1 MNCLSACLP
10 ARHLRS
16 APRVDTSSAFPG
28 GSLTRSESASVF
40 PSSQLHV
47 FLSLPGLTWPA
58 CASSVPLRSV
68 PSRVCVCAPVLGA
81 SRGWTP
87 FISPSP
93 AFISRPIVRSFRA
106 QSRAGGRSARER
118 GCITAL
124 AAHSGG
130 LTRTAPSPIGPPFI
144 SSRALSRPLSSPF
157 ELIPCTTRA
166 RLTFLPCAFR
176 FCVLR
181 CAFHRYPAAGQ
192 SSRASGSC
200 ARLSPSAAGY
210 LCPSPRALAPRV
222 P

>member
-68 PSRVCVCAPVLGA
+68 PSRVCVCAPALGA

-93 AFISRPIVRSFRA
+93 AFISRPISLIHFALCRA
-106 QSRAGGRSARER
+106 REGDLHASEAASRRLRRTRAGSSALPPRPLAPLSFDLARYLVPFRPLSRLFPAQRER
-118 GCITAL
+118 G
-124 AAHSGG
+124 
-130 LTRTAPSPIGPPFI
+130 
-144 SSRALSRPLSSPF
+144 
-157 ELIPCTTRA
+157 
-166 RLTFLPCAFR
+166 
-176 FCVLR
+176 
-181 CAFHRYPAAGQ
+181 
-192 SSRASGSC
+192 
-200 ARLSPSAAGY
+200 
-210 LCPSPRALAPRV
+210 
-222 P
+222 

>member
-1 MNCLSACLP
+1 MACL
-10 ARHLRS
+10 
-16 APRVDTSSAFPG
+16 RVICPSTF
-28 GSLTRSESASVF
+28 RSEPRLCVR
-40 PSSQLHV
+40 
-47 FLSLPGLTWPA
+47 A
-58 CASSVPLRSV
+58 CARRFTRMDPFHLALA
-68 PSRVCVCAPVLGA
+68 RVHFAPYLA
-81 SRGWTP
+81 H
-87 FISPSP
+87 
-93 AFISRPIVRSFRA
+93 SFRA
-106 QSRAGGRSARER
+106 LSRAGGRSARER

-130 LTRTAPSPIGPPFI
+130 LIRTAPSPIGPPFI

-157 ELIPCTTRA
+157 ALIPCTTRA